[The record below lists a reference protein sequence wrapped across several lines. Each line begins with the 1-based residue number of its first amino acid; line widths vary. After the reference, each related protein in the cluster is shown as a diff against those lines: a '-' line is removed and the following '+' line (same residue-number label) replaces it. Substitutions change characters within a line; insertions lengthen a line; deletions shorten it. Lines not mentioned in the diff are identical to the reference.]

1 MSDDKTE
8 IALEMGEDASAR
20 GGKSRA
26 EAAAD
31 AGTSVFELPEE
42 VIRIRL
48 EEFEGP
54 FEVLLYLIKQQEI
67 DIFDIPVLQITE
79 QYLTFLDMMHEENLD
94 IAGEFIVM
102 AATLIQIKS
111 RMLIP
116 VELEED
122 EEEIEE
128 EDPRL
133 ELVEK
138 LLEYRKFRD
147 LTEALGNCEKA
158 CANWFPRFVKPKFE
172 IIENEDEYYD
182 VSLYDLIKAIRAM
195 LRFVFGE
202 MVHEVMAEGS
212 SVDEK
217 ISLIEDL
224 LQENESVTWQDLMAQ
239 SKTKVELVCCLL
251 AILELCRMRRIRA
264 HQHSVYGDIRIFARA
279 PEADDLEEGETADAE
294 NVLETA

>member
-1 MSDDKTE
+1 
-8 IALEMGEDASAR
+8 
-20 GGKSRA
+20 
-26 EAAAD
+26 
-31 AGTSVFELPEE
+31 
-42 VIRIRL
+42 
-48 EEFEGP
+48 
-54 FEVLLYLIKQQEI
+54 
-67 DIFDIPVLQITE
+67 
-79 QYLTFLDMMHEENLD
+79 
-94 IAGEFIVM
+94 M

-116 VELEED
+116 VDVEED

-147 LTEALGNCEKA
+147 LTDALGSREDA
-158 CANWFPRFVKPKFE
+158 AASWYPRFVKPKVE
-172 IIENEDEYYD
+172 VIEDEDEFMD

-202 MVHEVMAEGS
+202 AVHEVVGEGS

-217 ISLIEDL
+217 IGLI
-224 LQENESVTWQDLMAQ
+224 QEMLEEQESVTWQELLAK
-239 SKTKVELVCCLL
+239 SRSKVELVCCLL

-264 HQHSVYGDIRIFARA
+264 HQHSVYGDIRIFARP
-279 PEADDLEEGETADAE
+279 PEEDEETEEAE
-294 NVLETA
+294 PVAAAEEAAG